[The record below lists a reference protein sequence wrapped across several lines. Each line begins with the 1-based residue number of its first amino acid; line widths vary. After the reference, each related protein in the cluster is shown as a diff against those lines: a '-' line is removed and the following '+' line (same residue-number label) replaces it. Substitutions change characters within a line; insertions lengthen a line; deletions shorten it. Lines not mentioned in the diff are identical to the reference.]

1 MAEVQAYLSGASAV
15 KGVAAEAHL
24 LGLVKDIS
32 PSTKQLYDM
41 AVATATGAASGA
53 GSDGVCT
60 LHWPVYVPC
69 SQRVHVLRLLQWGLR
84 ARMSRTLSCW
94 RGLLALLQPTTC
106 SDWLRSVCSY
116 LVLVPSCW
124 SCCWMIV

>member
-41 AVATATGAASGA
+41 AIATATGAASGA
-53 GSDGVCT
+53 GSDGVCARCIVQC
-60 LHWPVYVPC
+60 LYPVLSVFMC
-69 SQRVHVLRLLQWGLR
+69 SFCCSGVSGLGCYRL
-84 ARMSRTLSCW
+84 
-94 RGLLALLQPTTC
+94 
-106 SDWLRSVCSY
+106 
-116 LVLVPSCW
+116 
-124 SCCWMIV
+124 